1 MLRKS
6 NQENLKSSLN
16 PITTATVNISAS
28 DYISS
33 FLNTQPSDKP
43 APSIQFTSFNLH
55 EMIKYDITSRLTG
68 DLGFLV
74 YTKGGFGVTTF
85 TPRITYNLWNGYK
98 VQFSSQ
104 LGDRATATLGI
115 LKTYHKS

>member
-6 NQENLKSSLN
+6 NQDKLKSSLN

-33 FLNTQPSDKP
+33 FLNTSPSEKTG
-43 APSIQFTSFNLH
+43 PSIQFTSFNLH
-55 EMIKYDITSRLTG
+55 EMIKYDITSRLMG

-98 VQFSSQ
+98 VQLSSQ
-104 LGDRATATLGI
+104 LGDRATTTLGI